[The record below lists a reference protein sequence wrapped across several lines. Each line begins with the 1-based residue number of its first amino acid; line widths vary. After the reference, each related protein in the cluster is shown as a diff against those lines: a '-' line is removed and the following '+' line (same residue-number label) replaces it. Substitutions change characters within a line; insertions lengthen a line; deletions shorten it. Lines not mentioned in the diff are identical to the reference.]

1 MSKIWLEL
9 KYGQGKAGFTVCR
22 LDNQR
27 LLRIAKKIAL
37 DRAEDRLHESELLD
51 PVVALMDR
59 FDLEKLKSV
68 LDALIPEMTNERRK
82 N

>member
-9 KYGQGKAGFTVCR
+9 KYGQGKTGVTVCR

-27 LLRIAKKIAL
+27 ILRIVKRAAL
-37 DRAEDRLHESELLD
+37 NRANNRLHESELLD
-51 PVVALMDR
+51 PVIALMDR
-59 FDLEKLKSV
+59 FDLEKLRTI
-68 LDALIPEMTNERRK
+68 LDALIPETNNR